1 MPYKFRMILGG
12 LCAFVPKPGLAE
24 VQALMV
30 NTDLQAG
37 HGRVAKLSHVPEL
50 HTPTLIYDRVNEVA
64 ANPSVGSRMAI
75 WPLDDEEITVKAP
88 VKKPLTIVGPLTG
101 GKSGSPG
108 ANRDIDWVPDLGDIL
123 PSAGKIEAD
132 CLDQNPQKGF
142 LKARVLIDQ
151 DTLKVDEFA
160 SFKASEV
167 LAELVPLP
175 SGARIGRQAL
185 PHRVVWEIEV
195 PDGQSVAIQS
205 RPFATNT
212 SAPILNLQLAGSK
225 PDVTVLMVNLCCG
238 NYLGAPPPTRLDPDD
253 DFECFYMLLDNF
265 DTLLQDV
272 KPLPIPVAVQYDP
285 KAVGGAAAGT
295 AGGIRCTMSR
305 VAAQ

>member
-12 LCAFVPKPGLAE
+12 LCAFVPTPDLKE
-24 VQALMV
+24 VRALMV
-30 NTDLQAG
+30 NTDPQAG
-37 HGRVAKLSHVPEL
+37 HGRVAQLGHVPEF
-50 HTPTLIYDRVNEVA
+50 HTPTLIYDRVNEVG
-64 ANPSVGSRMAI
+64 ANPAIGSRTAI

-108 ANRDIDWVPDLGDIL
+108 TNRDIDWVPDLSDIL
-123 PSAGKIEAD
+123 PSAGKIETD
-132 CLDQNPQKGF
+132 CLDQNPKKEF

-160 SFKASEV
+160 SFKAAEV
-167 LAELVPLP
+167 LADFVPLP
-175 SGARIGRQAL
+175 SGAKIARQAL

-205 RPFATNT
+205 RPFAAAANT
-212 SAPILNLQLAGSK
+212 AAPILNLQLATSK
-225 PDVTVLMVNLCCG
+225 PDVEVLLVNLCCG
-238 NYLGAPPPTRLDPDD
+238 NYLKVPPPTKLDPDD

-265 DTLLQDV
+265 LTLV
-272 KPLPIPVAVQYDP
+272 KPLPIPVAVKDDST
-285 KAVGGAAAGT
+285 AVGTAVGGT

-305 VAAQ
+305 MAAQ